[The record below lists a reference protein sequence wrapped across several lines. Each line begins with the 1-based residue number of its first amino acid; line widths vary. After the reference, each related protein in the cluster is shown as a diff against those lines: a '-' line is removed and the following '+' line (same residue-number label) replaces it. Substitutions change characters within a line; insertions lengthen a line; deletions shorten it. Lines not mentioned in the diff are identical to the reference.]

1 MRRSFLPG
9 LPLAG
14 LDEEDGPSTHSRGEG
29 VINLIRG
36 FIRMIDG
43 DSIVIGGMKGGS
55 LE

>member
-1 MRRSFLPG
+1 MRRSFPPG

-14 LDEEDGPSTHSRGEG
+14 LDKEDEPSTHSRGEG

-43 DSIVIGGMKGGS
+43 DLIVIGAMKGGS
-55 LE
+55 SE